1 MNFLGRDHATIDLH
15 LDGHGTSVELWSESA
30 AAGAV
35 NVKRVLVALDE
46 NHATALAL
54 ALQAAVAEIQARAV
68 GR

>member
-1 MNFLGRDHATIDLH
+1 MTFTGRDHATIDLH
-15 LDGHGTSVELWSESA
+15 LDGHGRSVELWSEA
-30 AAGAV
+30 EHPTEARMQ
-35 NVKRVLVALDE
+35 RVLVMLDE